1 MLLLQQIDSLS
12 AQVRLGGGGGAA
24 GGGPGGGGVGGGT
37 IVSSRRPEDAY
48 HLTVA
53 LLTMATRARRTYQP
67 YLLWLYSPG
76 GGRGG

>member
-12 AQVRLGGGGGAA
+12 AQVRLGGG
-24 GGGPGGGGVGGGT
+24 GGGT

>member
-12 AQVRLGGGGGAA
+12 AQVRLGGGGGGNGA
-24 GGGPGGGGVGGGT
+24 GRLGVDGVGT